1 MPVVYFEGAVL
12 KILYVITG
20 LGMGGAE
27 QVVMNLAEQAEAMGH
42 KVDIAYLT
50 GEVVSKPTSQSIE
63 LHNINMKGY
72 TSLFI
77 AFFKLSSLIKKL
89 QPDVV
94 HSHMVHANIL
104 CRLVRFKVEFP
115 RLICTIHSSN
125 EGGALR
131 MLAYRLTHTMADF
144 TTNVSVEAAKVFE
157 LKKAAPKGGI
167 LAIPNGI
174 NTEYFQPI
182 DEKKM
187 RAEIGKC
194 FNIIS
199 VGRLEKVKDYSM
211 LLRALSI
218 LLNNNI
224 KIKLKIVGDGSEKEA
239 LKKLAIELRI
249 NKYVEWLGIRRDLPK
264 LFNDSD
270 LFVITSEYEG
280 FGLVAAEAMAC
291 SLPVISTDNGGVP
304 EVLGSDEWVVQVAD
318 EVALVAKIK
327 TIIELGSKGRGRIGE
342 ANRARV
348 INNYSL
354 LKMFESYLNIYR

>member
-1 MPVVYFEGAVL
+1 MVYFEGAVL

-27 QVVMNLAEQAEAMGH
+27 QVVINLAEQAEAMGH
-42 KVDIAYLT
+42 KVDIAYLG
-50 GEVVSKPTSQSIE
+50 GEVVSKPASQSIG

-72 TSLFI
+72 RSLFI
-77 AFFKLSSLIKKL
+77 AFYKLSSLIKKL
-89 QPDVV
+89 QPNVV

-115 RLICTIHSSN
+115 RLISTIHSSN
-125 EGGALR
+125 EGGVLR

-144 TTNVSVEAAKVFE
+144 TTNVSIEAAKVFE

-167 LAIPNGI
+167 IAIPNGI
-174 NTEYFQPI
+174 NTQYFKPI
-182 DEKKM
+182 DEKIR
-187 RAEIGKC
+187 RAEIGEC

-199 VGRLEKVKDYSM
+199 VGRLERVKDYST

-218 LLNNNI
+218 LLNNNNI

-249 NKYVEWLGIRRDLPK
+249 NEYVEWLGIRRDLPK

-291 SLPVISTDNGGVP
+291 CLPVISTDNGGVP
-304 EVLGSDEWVVQVAD
+304 EVLGSGEWVVQVAD
-318 EVALVAKIK
+318 EVALVDKMK
-327 TIIELGSKGRGRIGE
+327 KIIELDSKSRMRIGE
-342 ANRARV
+342 ANRVRV

-354 LKMFESYLNIYR
+354 LKMFESYLKFYR